1 MDSESDS
8 KKWLYTLPG
17 ILTGVAGVI
26 GAIATLTI
34 ALHGGRGSSPE
45 SPKHEVPTDVSGKDT
60 TNSDC
65 IPPYVWR
72 LAIPSDHVCVSEDSR
87 KLVEL
92 ENQRA
97 AERRQAQGG
106 AYGPDTCVYG
116 YVWREAFKG
125 DTYCV
130 LPQRRDEVREENL
143 LAIQRVKR

>member
-8 KKWLYTLPG
+8 KKWFNTLPG

-26 GAIATLTI
+26 AAIATLTI
-34 ALHGGRGSSPE
+34 ALHGGTGSSP
-45 SPKHEVPTDVSGKDT
+45 VSGKDT
-60 TNSDC
+60 TNNDC

-106 AYGPDTCVYG
+106 AYGPDTCVNG

-130 LPQRRDEVREENL
+130 LPERRDEVREENL
-143 LAIQRVKR
+143 LAIQRIKR